1 MSKDIYRDL
10 LSTCI
15 AKPDISLFDDY
26 PFGPHASSGCLQ
38 IACRRNIQVIGNG
51 CLPISSLPALNK
63 APGVPTDAHPLG
75 RSRVGQKSYLVFW

>member
-1 MSKDIYRDL
+1 MSEDIYRDL

-26 PFGPHASSGCLQ
+26 PSTLHPAVFRSLAEGTY
-38 IACRRNIQVIGNG
+38 QVIGNG

-63 APGVPTDAHPLG
+63 APGVLLMRTPSG
-75 RSRVGQKSYLVFW
+75 GVGSGKKVT